1 MDDRLRQEVR
11 KRSGGFCEYCRVPEE
26 FDRLPFQPDHVIAE
40 KHAGKTEE
48 SNLAW
53 SCYDCNIFKGP
64 NVAGVDPE
72 SDKVTRLYHPRT
84 DAWEEH
90 FLSVSGEIKGLTP
103 EGRATIATLRINLG
117 RRIDFRVELLSEGV
131 YPL

>member
-1 MDDRLRQEVR
+1 MNDELRQEVR
-11 KRSGGFCEYCRVPEE
+11 MRSGGFCEYCRVPEE
-26 FDRLPFQPDHVIAE
+26 FDRLPFQPDHIIAE
-40 KHAGKTEE
+40 KHTGKTEE

-72 SDKVTRLYHPRT
+72 SDEVTRLYHPRT
-84 DAWEEH
+84 DVWEEH
-90 FLSVSGEIKGLTP
+90 FQSASGVLKGTTP
-103 EGRATIATLRINLG
+103 EGRATIATLRINLD
-117 RRIDFRVELLSEGV
+117 RRIAFRSELISEGV